1 MKNVIQKGK
10 GLDLGVEPPRIKICS
25 VPTPHPGIS
34 PIKDKAS
41 KLVLLIIMFD
51 YYATVFM
58 LEFKAF

>member
-1 MKNVIQKGK
+1 M
-10 GLDLGVEPPRIKICS
+10 DLGVEPPRIKICS
-25 VPTPHPGIS
+25 VPTPHPGID